1 MLHPSL
7 LLRWLA
13 IGYFLGVGA
22 WSYWRPPALICL
34 AVAVMS
40 IVIAYSTHKLAWSG
54 IVMVTLACIIGAVH
68 ITGTLSQRTAG
79 RVAGC
84 CDKPL
89 QIYGTVDAEPIIG
102 IDHQTLT
109 IAPKS
114 IGNVSRSARM
124 LVRLPLGQAIKYG
137 DIVTLKC
144 SPSLPKPT
152 DDFAYDK
159 YLMLSNIRATCQT
172 AYVEVEGSQRSHV
185 VMRLLFQAKH
195 WTTERLQL
203 ALPEPQ
209 ASLMAGLLIGSRS
222 GLPESVSNDFRASGV
237 SHIIAISGYNITI
250 IASMIFTVTCRY
262 LGRNRSFWLV
272 VAVLFVFTIMTGAQA
287 SVVRAAIMGIM
298 ALLAKKIGRVGAITN
313 IWLVAG
319 LLMIA
324 ANPMVL
330 VYDAGFQLSFLAT
343 AGLIW
348 ISPVIEKYL
357 KWVPQLVGIRESLA
371 STLSATAL
379 TLPIMIG
386 NFRQVSLISP
396 VVNMLILP
404 VIPAIMAVGAI
415 IIVTAA
421 VSATLS
427 QIIGWFGWLGLSYIL
442 SITHWFGNLP
452 HAAIKIEQDT
462 TLKLLGGYSVAIL
475 IVLLRKLSAY
485 RKKNAT

>member
-22 WSYWRPPALICL
+22 WSCWRPPALICF
-34 AVAVMS
+34 AVAVVS

-54 IVMVTLACIIGAVH
+54 FAMATLACVIGAVH

-79 RVAGC
+79 QVAGC
-84 CDKPL
+84 CDKPI

-109 IAPKS
+109 IAPRP
-114 IGNVSRSARM
+114 IGNVSRSARL
-124 LVRLPLGQAIKYG
+124 LVRLPLGQSAKYG
-137 DIVTLKC
+137 DVVTLKC

-172 AYVEVEGSQRSHV
+172 AYVKVEGSQRNHV

-222 GLPESVSNDFRASGV
+222 SLPEAVSSDFRFSGV

-250 IASMIFTVTCRY
+250 IAAMIFAATCHY
-262 LGRNRSFWLV
+262 LGRNKSFWLV
-272 VAVLFVFTIMTGAQA
+272 VVVLFLFTIMTGAQA
-287 SVVRAAIMGIM
+287 SVIRAAIMGTM
-298 ALLAKKIGRVGAITN
+298 ALLAKKLGRVGAITN

-319 LLMIA
+319 LLMVA

-348 ISPVIEKYL
+348 VSPTVEKYL
-357 KWVPQLVGIRESLA
+357 KWVPQKAGLRDSLA

-379 TLPIMIG
+379 NLPIMIG

-396 VVNMLILP
+396 VVNMLVLP
-404 VIPAIMAVGAI
+404 VIPTIMALGAI
-415 IIVTAA
+415 IIITAA
-421 VSATLS
+421 ISATLS

-442 SITHWFGNLP
+442 NITHWFGNLP

-462 TLKLLGGYSVAIL
+462 TLKLLGGYGVIMF
-475 IVLLRKLSAY
+475 IVLLRKLSTY
-485 RKKNAT
+485 RKNNAT